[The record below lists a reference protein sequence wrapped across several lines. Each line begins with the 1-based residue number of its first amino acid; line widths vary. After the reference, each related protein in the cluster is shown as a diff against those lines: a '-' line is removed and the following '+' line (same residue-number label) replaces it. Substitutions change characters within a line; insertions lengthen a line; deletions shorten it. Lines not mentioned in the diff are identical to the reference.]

1 MGRLPAEKH
10 ARARAAVA
18 NHSCGNRSQ
27 TPDESN
33 DQIQKYETRNEPIKI
48 NRLIV
53 ICGALAATSI
63 GNTFTTYAASP
74 TPAPRANAL
83 ITWTAGG
90 KQSNKVDVLFVQNAK
105 NVSFNKG
112 KLTLRGVN
120 PVTVAFTDRPARM
133 AGHMQTKRFVLLWSQ
148 GKDSFLKDNPNAT
161 LSVFRGDNVSD
172 LVVELSN
179 PQLSGNDLTYD
190 VRLLEGTPPVN
201 GGACALFIDIIGMPA
216 TPMSYAGVAR
226 RAWRR

>member
-1 MGRLPAEKH
+1 M
-10 ARARAAVA
+10 
-18 NHSCGNRSQ
+18 
-27 TPDESN
+27 
-33 DQIQKYETRNEPIKI
+33 KI
-48 NRLIV
+48 NKLIV
-53 ICGALAATSI
+53 ICGALAAISLANPLTA
-63 GNTFTTYAASP
+63 YAASP
-74 TPAPRANAL
+74 TPAPRANPL

-90 KQSNKVDVLFVQNAK
+90 KQSKKVDVLFVQNAK
-105 NVSFNKG
+105 NVSLSKG
-112 KLTLRGVN
+112 KLVLRGVN
-120 PVTVAFTDRPARM
+120 PVTVCFTDRSARM
-133 AGHMQTKRFVLLWSQ
+133 AGHMQTSKLIPLWSQ

-161 LSVFRGDNVSD
+161 LSIFRGDNVSD

>member
-1 MGRLPAEKH
+1 M
-10 ARARAAVA
+10 
-18 NHSCGNRSQ
+18 
-27 TPDESN
+27 
-33 DQIQKYETRNEPIKI
+33 KI
-48 NRLIV
+48 NRLILTSGV
-53 ICGALAATSI
+53 LARISMAKP
-63 GNTFTTYAASP
+63 FTTYAASP
-74 TPAPRANAL
+74 TPAPGAKPL
-83 ITWTAGG
+83 ITWTATG
-90 KQSNKVDVLFVQNAK
+90 KQSKKVDVLFVQNAK

-112 KLTLRGVN
+112 KLILRGVN
-120 PVTVAFTDRPARM
+120 PVTVCFTDRPARM
-133 AGHMQTKRFVLLWSQ
+133 AGHMQTSRLIPLWSQ

-190 VRLLEGTPPVN
+190 ARILEGTPPTN

-216 TPMSYAGVAR
+216 TPMSYAGAAR

>member
-1 MGRLPAEKH
+1 MKIPKLILMCGAF
-10 ARARAAVA
+10 AAISVA
-18 NHSCGNRSQ
+18 N
-27 TPDESN
+27 P
-33 DQIQKYETRNEPIKI
+33 
-48 NRLIV
+48 
-53 ICGALAATSI
+53 
-63 GNTFTTYAASP
+63 FTTHAAP
-74 TPAPRANAL
+74 PAPAPGAKPL

-90 KQSNKVDVLFVQNAK
+90 KQSNKVDVLFVQNAR
-105 NVSFNKG
+105 NVTFNEG
-112 KLTLRGVN
+112 KLVLRGVN

-133 AGHMQTKRFVLLWSQ
+133 AGHMQTSKLIPLWSQ

-161 LSVFRGDNVSD
+161 LSIFRGDNVSD

-190 VRLLEGTPPVN
+190 ARILEGTPPAN

-226 RAWRR
+226 RGFRRGY